1 MSKPSMNDLLR
12 AAWRGRLDRRIHF
25 RQDAPPQE
33 PAQQAVD
40 EAAVIPPGNAGNGTG
55 SPPAP
60 VETGNQRMNAFIRS
74 HGGKKY
80 NG

>member
-1 MSKPSMNDLLR
+1 MNDLLR
-12 AAWRGRLDRRIHF
+12 AAWRGRVERQVRI

-33 PAQQAVD
+33 PAPQPAD
-40 EAAVIPPGNAGNGTG
+40 EAVVTPPGNAGNGTG

-60 VETGNQRMNAFIRS
+60 VQTANQRINAFIRS